1 MNFYARLPV
10 PSLPPSPHQ
19 QAKVGS
25 GVDRFSLARVT
36 IRPQPLSVATQGKK
50 TAEIIITTGMKK
62 KSDTALPCL
71 NNETA
76 GGYQHGL

>member
-1 MNFYARLPV
+1 MPDFLFLLSP
-10 PSLPPSPHQ
+10 LPPTSKQRLGVEWTDSPSQ
-19 QAKVGS
+19 
-25 GVDRFSLARVT
+25 RVT

-76 GGYQHGL
+76 GGYHHGL